1 MTDVQIHIIDNLF
14 SDNFLHMMDGDM
26 LIDKAAFIQINK
38 QMLKQGIVATLEDI
52 NFVDEYNVEYTV
64 HWYCKE
70 NSRVTHVSALV
81 VDQKIV
87 KLEPCAETRSAFAN
101 NMMFSSWKNAKDS
114 SNWLGDLLPKRSNNS
129 DSTSTTSSIEESL
142 HRAPTILPK
151 LDQDQK
157 KKKEALAE
165 ENKVT
170 VLESTSTSQDN
181 KKFETKC
188 TIASMADEEL
198 LLVESQELTPVN
210 DEEYGVNQDED
221 EQIIEKR
228 NNRSSKQPKVK
239 GRRWLRAGG
248 RRKKK

>member
-1 MTDVQIHIIDNLF
+1 MTDVQIYIIDNLF

-26 LIDKAAFIQINK
+26 PIDKAAFIQINK

-64 HWYCKE
+64 HWYYKE

-114 SNWLGDLLPKRSNNS
+114 RNWLGDLLPKHSNS
-129 DSTSTTSSIEESL
+129 DSTSTASSIEESL
-142 HRAPTILPK
+142 HSAPTILPK

-181 KKFETKC
+181 KKFEAKS
-188 TIASMADEEL
+188 TIASMVDKEL

-210 DEEYGVNQDED
+210 DEEYGLNQDED